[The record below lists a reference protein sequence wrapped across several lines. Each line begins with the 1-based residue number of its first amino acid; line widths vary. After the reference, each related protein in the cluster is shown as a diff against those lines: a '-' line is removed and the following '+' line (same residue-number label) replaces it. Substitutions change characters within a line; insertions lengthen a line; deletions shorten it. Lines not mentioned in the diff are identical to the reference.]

1 MATMTEPIITFPRD
15 AVLTIDEVAAALRV
29 SVPTVRRMDLPT
41 VYCTPRT
48 PRYVWGKVLDVL
60 AERAT

>member
-1 MATMTEPIITFPRD
+1 MATMTEPITYSRN
-15 AVLTIDEVAAALRV
+15 AVVTINEVAAALRV

-48 PRYVWGKVLDVL
+48 PRYLWGQVLDVL